1 MYIKVSSI
9 VSAFDIKL
17 AYVADN
23 FACGDQ
29 KAHPR
34 SYLIYHFSC
43 KL

>member
-17 AYVADN
+17 AYVADI
-23 FACGDQ
+23 FVCGDQ
-29 KAHPR
+29 KVHPR
-34 SYLIYHFSC
+34 SYLIHHFSW